1 MKKETKDRI
10 AVIKDYLQKWDW
22 GLAPLFMVSE
32 KDAKA
37 IMELIED
44 REAKAMKR
52 KARYMRDGRKT
63 NDTI

>member
-10 AVIKDYLQKWDW
+10 AVLKDYLQKWDW

-37 IMELIED
+37 IMELITAFEVQTD
-44 REAKAMKR
+44 KR
-52 KARYMRDGRKT
+52 KARYKRWKE
-63 NDTI
+63 NQ